1 MSSPSSPAAG
11 TAVGRGPAAAR
22 EHPGGPARAYAW
34 IGRNWAFLFLLLEV
48 VIFGVLGRRFFG
60 LENLQNILVA
70 STAVLLMAVGETFVI
85 ITGGIDLS
93 VGFVMGFAAV
103 NCAKAI
109 VFFESIGVP
118 DGGAILLG
126 SSAALLVGLIP
137 GLVNGTLI
145 ARLSVP
151 PFLATFGMYGIA
163 YGFSEILSKNTPI
176 SVLSPLAGL
185 IGNEYMLYVLPG
197 RGLWLFSRPADLAPL
212 ELRRL
217 VPLFPNIVVISLV
230 FVGIFAFVL
239 ARTRF
244 GQHTYAIGGSQDAAL
259 RAGIDVRRHLTRIY
273 MLSSFF
279 ASLSGVMFV
288 LKYVTGR
295 ADAGSARMLDA
306 VVAVVVGG
314 ASLYGGTGRI
324 RGTLI
329 GALIIATLE
338 TGMVNLSVPSH
349 NRYIAIGV
357 ILVIAVLID
366 QFFPELGRKGNNGG
380 R

>member
-1 MSSPSSPAAG
+1 MAETGIGSGPPPAI
-11 TAVGRGPAAAR
+11 
-22 EHPGGPARAYAW
+22 AW
-34 IGRNWAFLFLLLEV
+34 IRRNWALAFLLAEIA
-48 VIFGVLGRRFFG
+48 IFGALGRRFFG

-70 STAVLLMAVGETFVI
+70 STTVLLMGVGETFVI

-93 VGFVMGFAAV
+93 VGFVMGFSAV

-109 VFFESIGVP
+109 VFLTSVGLP
-118 DGGAILLG
+118 DWAAILLG
-126 SSAALLVGLIP
+126 AAAALLIGLIP
-137 GLVNGTLI
+137 GLVNGTLV
-145 ARLSVP
+145 ARFSVP
-151 PFLATFGMYGIA
+151 PFLATFGVYGIA
-163 YGFSEILSKNTPI
+163 YGFSEIISKNTPI
-176 SVLSPLAGL
+176 SGLPPLAGNV
-185 IGNEYMLYVLPG
+185 GNEYLLYLLPG
-197 RGLWLFSRPADLAPL
+197 RSLSLLSRPADLAPL

-217 VPLFPNIVVISLV
+217 IPLLPNIVVISLV

-239 ARTRF
+239 TRTRF
-244 GQHTYAIGGSQDAAL
+244 GQHTYAIGGSQDASL
-259 RAGIDVRRHLTRIY
+259 RAGIDVPAHLTRVY

-314 ASLYGGTGRI
+314 ASLYGGTGRV

-349 NRYIAIGV
+349 NRYIAIGL
-357 ILVIAVLID
+357 ILVVAVLID
-366 QFFPELGRKGNNGG
+366 QFFPEIARGGGKGS
-380 R
+380 